1 MRVNLVVSRGEEG
14 ERVIRS
20 LVAVGALVIA
30 LVAGFEA
37 ARAHDALRLE
47 RIRTDHLVRILSK
60 RIAQIEFSHGWPP
73 SWGRAAEAVRDHD
86 HLREMEE

>member
-1 MRVNLVVSRGEEG
+1 V
-14 ERVIRS
+14 RS
-20 LVAVGALVIA
+20 LVAVGALIVA

-60 RIAQIEFSHGWPP
+60 RINHIEFWHGWPP
-73 SWGRAAEAVRDHD
+73 SWGRASEAVRDHD
-86 HLREMEE
+86 HLRESKE